1 VVFGLENETMRT
13 RYFCKGPVTPRIIE
27 YMAHRSGEYVL
38 VRNLPV
44 EACEQCGEAY
54 LDPSASRRVDEAFSR
69 KGKAQQ
75 RLQVPV
81 INVE

>member
-1 VVFGLENETMRT
+1 MKTC
-13 RYFCKGPVTPRIIE
+13 YFCKGRVTPRIIE

-44 EACEQCGEAY
+44 EACEQCGEVY

>member
-1 VVFGLENETMRT
+1 MKTC
-13 RYFCKGPVTPRIIE
+13 YFCKGRVTPRIIE
-27 YMAHRSGEYVL
+27 YMAHRRGEYML

-44 EACEQCGEAY
+44 EACEQCGEVY

-69 KGKAQQ
+69 KANAQQ